1 MLRQPIVCVLGHV
14 DHGKTTLLDRIRSS
28 AVAAKEAGGI
38 TQAIGATE
46 IPLGT
51 IKEICGN
58 LFEKI
63 KVKIQIPGLLFLDTP
78 GHEAFTSLRR
88 RGGSCA
94 DLAILVVDISEGF
107 QPQTVE
113 SISFLKE
120 FKTPFVVAATK
131 IDSIKGWFPQEGK
144 SFLESFAKQSQHVK
158 DVLEEKVYKIVA
170 QLSGQGF
177 DSERFDRISDFT
189 KNISI
194 VPCSGRTGEGIPEL
208 LMMLS
213 GLAQEFLKEEIEIKS
228 ERGIGSI
235 LEVKDVRGI
244 GTTIDVILYDGKIEK
259 GDWIIIGG
267 REPIVAK
274 IRALLKPAP
283 LKDLRTEKQ
292 FEHVDKVSAAA
303 GIKISAPGLE
313 NAIAGSPI
321 IAVKEESEI
330 ESVKAELAKEVE
342 GIEFEKAVE
351 GIVIK
356 ADMLGS
362 LEAMIR
368 MIKQK
373 GIEIRKAGVGD
384 IHRNDV
390 VTIESGD
397 RLKKVIL
404 AFNVKISEDAEEM
417 AKERNVKI
425 FVNDIIYRL
434 FEDYEKWVSDEKKKM
449 EQERLE
455 GITRPGKILLLKG
468 LVFRASNPA
477 VVGVE
482 IVSGMIKSGVSLLK
496 DGREIGTVK
505 EIQSEGN
512 TVEKAER
519 GQRVA
524 VSIDGAI
531 VGRHIFEG
539 DELSVKITPADL
551 AVLEEL
557 GSAEEVALAKK
568 TLGVEQG

>member
-14 DHGKTTLLDRIRSS
+14 DHGKTSLLDKIRST

-51 IKEICGN
+51 IKKICGA
-58 LFEKI
+58 LFSKI
-63 KVKIQIPGLLFLDTP
+63 ESRIQFPGLLFLDTP
-78 GHEAFTSLRR
+78 GHEAFTSLRK

-94 DLAILVVDISEGF
+94 DLAILVVDINEGF
-107 QPQTVE
+107 QPQTIE
-113 SISFLKE
+113 SIGFLKE
-120 FKTPFVVAATK
+120 FKTPFIVAATK
-131 IDSIKGWFPQEGK
+131 IDMIRGWFPNSGK
-144 SFLESFAKQSQHVK
+144 PFLETFAKQSQHVK
-158 DVLEEKVYKIVA
+158 DALEEKVYKIVA
-170 QLSGQGF
+170 QLSEQGF
-177 DSERFDRISDFT
+177 NSERFDRISDFT

-194 VPCSGRTGEGIPEL
+194 VPCSGKTGEGIPEL

-213 GLAQEFLKEEIEIKS
+213 GLAQEFLKEKIEIKS
-228 ERGIGSI
+228 ERGTGSI
-235 LEVKDVRGI
+235 LEVKEVRGI
-244 GTTIDVILYDGKIEK
+244 GMTIDVILYDGKIEK
-259 GDWIIIGG
+259 GDWIVVGC

-283 LKDLRTEKQ
+283 LRELRVEKQ

-303 GIKISAPGLE
+303 GIKIFAAGLE
-313 NAIAGSPI
+313 NAVAGSPI
-321 IAVKEESEI
+321 ITVKNESEI
-330 ESVKAELAKEVE
+330 EGVKTELSKEIE
-342 GIEFEKAVE
+342 SIEFEKAVE
-351 GIVIK
+351 GIVLK
-356 ADMLGS
+356 ADTLGS

-368 MIKQK
+368 LLKQK
-373 GIEIRKAGVGD
+373 NIEIRKAGVGD
-384 IHRNDV
+384 VHRNDV

-397 RLKKVIL
+397 MLKKVIL
-404 AFNVKISEDAEEM
+404 AFNVKILEDAAEI

-425 FVNDIIYRL
+425 FESNVIYRL
-434 FEDYEKWVSDEKKKM
+434 LEDYEKWISDEKKKA
-449 EQERLE
+449 EQEKLE
-455 GITRPGKILLLKG
+455 SITRPGKILLLKG

-482 IVSGMIKSGVSLLK
+482 VVSGMIKSGVSVTK
-496 DGREIGTVK
+496 DGKEIGTIK
-505 EIQSEGN
+505 EIQSEGQI
-512 TVEKAER
+512 VETAER

-524 VSIDGAI
+524 VSMNEPT

-539 DELSVKITPADL
+539 DELFVKITPADL

-568 TLGVEQG
+568 TLGIE

>member
-14 DHGKTTLLDRIRSS
+14 DHGKTTLLDKIRST

-51 IKEICGN
+51 VKQICGA
-58 LFEKI
+58 LFAKI
-63 KVKIQIPGLLFLDTP
+63 EAKIRIPGLLFLDTP
-78 GHEAFTSLRR
+78 GHEAFTSLRK

-94 DLAILVVDISEGF
+94 DLAILVVDINNGF
-107 QPQTVE
+107 QPQTIE
-113 SISFLKE
+113 SIGFLKE

-131 IDSIKGWFPQEGK
+131 IDSIKGWFPNGGK
-144 SFLESFAKQSQHVK
+144 PFLETVAKQPQHVK
-158 DVLEEKVYKIVA
+158 DALEEKIYKIVA
-170 QLSGQGF
+170 QLSQQGF

-213 GLAQEFLKEEIEIKS
+213 GLAQEFLKDELEIKS
-228 ERGIGSI
+228 ERGTGSI
-235 LEVKDVRGI
+235 LEVKEVRGI
-244 GTTIDVILYDGKIEK
+244 GTTIDVILYDGKIGK
-259 GDWIIIGG
+259 GDWIVIGG
-267 REPIVAK
+267 KEPIVAK

-283 LKDLRTEKQ
+283 LKELRVEKQ
-292 FEHVDKVSAAA
+292 FEHVDSVSAAA
-303 GIKISAPGLE
+303 GIKIFAAGME
-313 NAIAGSPI
+313 KAKAGSPI
-321 IAVKEESEI
+321 ITVKNESEI
-330 ESVKAELAKEVE
+330 EGVKAELAKEIE
-342 GIEFEKAVE
+342 SIEFEKAVE

-356 ADMLGS
+356 ADTLGS

-368 MIKQK
+368 MLGQK
-373 GIEIRKAGVGD
+373 NIEIRKAEAGD
-384 IHRNDV
+384 VHRNDV
-390 VTIESGD
+390 VTIESED

-404 AFNVKISEDAEEM
+404 AFNVKILEDAAEI
-417 AKERNVKI
+417 AKSRGVKI
-425 FVNDIIYRL
+425 FENSVIYRL
-434 FEDYEKWVSDEKKKM
+434 LEDYEKWISDEKKKA
-449 EQERLE
+449 EQEKLE
-455 GITRPGKILLLKG
+455 SITRPGKILLLKG

-482 IVSGMIKSGVSLLK
+482 IISGIIKSGVSLMK
-496 DGREIGTVK
+496 DGREIGTIK
-505 EIQSEGN
+505 EMQSEGQI
-512 TVEKAER
+512 VEKAER

-524 VSIDGAI
+524 VSISEAV
-531 VGRHIFEG
+531 VGRHISEG

-568 TLGVEQG
+568 ALGVE

>member
-14 DHGKTTLLDRIRSS
+14 DHGKTTLLDKIRSS

-46 IPLGT
+46 IPLDT
-51 IKEICGN
+51 IKEICGP
-58 LFEKI
+58 LFEMI
-63 KVKIQIPGLLFLDTP
+63 KTKLQIPGLLFLDTP
-78 GHEAFTSLRR
+78 GHEAFTSLRK
-88 RGGSCA
+88 RGGSIA
-94 DLAILVVDISEGF
+94 DLAILVVDINEGF

-113 SISFLKE
+113 SIDFLKE
-120 FKTPFVVAATK
+120 FKTPFIVAATK
-131 IDSIKGWFPQEGK
+131 IDSIKGWFPNAGRP
-144 SFLESFAKQSQHVK
+144 FLESFARQPQHVK
-158 DVLEEKVYKIVA
+158 DAIEEKVYKIVA
-170 QLSGQGF
+170 QLSEQGF
-177 DSERFDRISDFT
+177 GCERFDRISDFT

-208 LMMLS
+208 LMMIS
-213 GLAQEFLKEEIEIKS
+213 GLAQEFLKDKLELRSQK
-228 ERGIGSI
+228 GVGSI
-235 LEVKDVRGI
+235 LEVKEVRGV

-259 GDWIIIGG
+259 GDWIVIGG
-267 REPIVAK
+267 REPIAAK
-274 IRALLKPAP
+274 IRALMKPAP
-283 LKDLRTEKQ
+283 LKELRVEKQ

-303 GIKISAPGLE
+303 GIKIFAAGLE

-321 IAVKEESEI
+321 ITVKNESDI
-330 ESVKAELAKEVE
+330 ESVKSELAKEVE

-356 ADMLGS
+356 ADTLGS

-368 MIKQK
+368 LLKQK
-373 GIEIRKAGVGD
+373 NIEIRKAGVGD
-384 IHRNDV
+384 VHRNDV
-390 VTIESGD
+390 VTIESED

-404 AFNVKISEDAEEM
+404 AFNVKVSEDAAEI
-417 AKERNVKI
+417 AKSRNIMI
-425 FVNDIIYRL
+425 FDNDVIYRL
-434 FEDYEKWVSDEKKKM
+434 LEDYEKWVSDEKKKA
-449 EQERLE
+449 ERERLE
-455 GITRPGKILLLKG
+455 SITMPGKILLLKG
-468 LVFRASNPA
+468 LVFRASHPA
-477 VVGVE
+477 IVGTEVL
-482 IVSGMIKSGVSLLK
+482 SGLVKSGVSLLK
-496 DGREIGTVK
+496 DGKEIGTVK

-512 TVEKAER
+512 AVEKAER

-524 VSIDGAI
+524 LSIDGAI

-568 TLGVEQG
+568 TLGIEL

>member
-14 DHGKTTLLDRIRSS
+14 DHGKTTLLDKIRSS

-46 IPLGT
+46 IPIGT
-51 IKEICGN
+51 IKKICGP
-58 LFEKI
+58 LFARVEAKLR
-63 KVKIQIPGLLFLDTP
+63 IPGLLFLDTP
-78 GHEAFTSLRR
+78 GHEAFTSLRK

-94 DLAILVVDISEGF
+94 DMAILVVDINEGF
-107 QPQTVE
+107 QPQTIE
-113 SISFLKE
+113 SIGFLKD

-144 SFLESFAKQSQHVK
+144 SFLESFAKQPQHVK
-158 DVLEEKVYKIVA
+158 DAIEEKVYKIVA

-194 VPCSGRTGEGIPEL
+194 VPCSGKTGEGIPEL

-213 GLAQEFLKEEIEIKS
+213 GLAQEFLKGRIEIRS

-235 LEVKDVRGI
+235 LEVKEVRGI
-244 GTTIDVILYDGKIEK
+244 GATVDVILYDGKIEK

-267 REPIVAK
+267 KEPIVAK

-283 LKDLRTEKQ
+283 LKELRVEKQ
-292 FEHVDKVSAAA
+292 FEHVDKVSAAV
-303 GIKISAPGLE
+303 GIKILAPGLE
-313 NAIAGSPI
+313 NATAGSPI
-321 IAVKEESEI
+321 ITVKNESEI

-342 GIEFEKAVE
+342 GIEFEKAVD

-356 ADMLGS
+356 ADTLGS

-368 MIKQK
+368 LLKQK
-373 GIEIRKAGVGD
+373 GIEIRKAGAGD
-384 IHRNDV
+384 VHRNDV
-390 VTIESGD
+390 VTIESED

-404 AFNVKISEDAEEM
+404 AFNVKILEDAAEM
-417 AKERNVKI
+417 AKTRSVKI
-425 FVNDIIYRL
+425 FGNNIIYRL
-434 FEDYEKWVSDEKKKM
+434 FEDYEKWISDEKKKA
-449 EQERLE
+449 EQEKLE

-482 IVSGMIKSGVSLLK
+482 VVSGIIKSGVSLIK
-496 DGREIGTVK
+496 DGKEIGTIK
-505 EIQSEGN
+505 EIQSEGQS
-512 TVEKAER
+512 VEKAER

-524 VSIDGAI
+524 VSISEAV

-539 DELSVKITPADL
+539 DEFFVKITPADL
-551 AVLEEL
+551 VVLEEL
-557 GSAEEVALAKK
+557 GSAEEIALAKK
-568 TLGVEQG
+568 TLGVE